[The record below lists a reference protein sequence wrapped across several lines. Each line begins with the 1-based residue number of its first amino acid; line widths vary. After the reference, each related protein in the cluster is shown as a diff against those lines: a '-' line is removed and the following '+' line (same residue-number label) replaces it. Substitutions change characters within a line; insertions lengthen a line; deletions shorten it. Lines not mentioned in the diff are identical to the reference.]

1 MDSDRGK
8 TRDAMPGGQVGEGR
22 LNQVSEFIGEETG
35 DTSNWV
41 EIYRTD
47 DEWEVKLIQATLNT
61 QQIRCRPV
69 QLKKERQTALFVSP
83 DHQETALELVS
94 QIDVVVTNSEVE
106 TLAEDSA
113 SALRSRDL
121 AAVENSQQ
129 AVIAEDG
136 EIVLAQ
142 LEDFGSVVYVA
153 GQGYEIRVGPE
164 PYFTVTDNDWEEFTD
179 YSAQRQEFV
188 MLLRHEYPELYDWIH
203 GEKVLAEFIRLI
215 EMTYQDGSPV
225 PVQRREY
232 SETIDQD
239 NLEEDVSYDAFAQ
252 LSILFAVVSVITVLL
267 RVPWLVNLALSLCAV
282 LFVVIAL
289 FRMRNQAERDRD
301 TVEAGGVKIALVATV
316 FSCMVVVFGWWL
328 DHRPEPDEPRNPS
341 ASDQVDAQ

>member
-47 DEWEVKLIQATLNT
+47 DEWEVKLILATLNA

-83 DHQETALELVS
+83 DHQVTALELVS
-94 QIDVVVTNSEVE
+94 QIDVVVTNSEIE
-106 TLAEDSA
+106 TLAEESA

-121 AAVENSQQ
+121 AVVENSQQ
-129 AVIAEDG
+129 AVTAEDG

-142 LEDFGSVVYVA
+142 LEDFGSVVYVV

-164 PYFTVTDNDWEEFTD
+164 PYLTVTENDWEEFTD

-203 GEKVLAEFIRLI
+203 GEKLLAEFIRLI
-215 EMTYQDGSPV
+215 EMTYQDGSPI
-225 PVQRREY
+225 PVLRREY
-232 SETIDQD
+232 SETSDQD
-239 NLEEDVSYDAFAQ
+239 YPEETVSYYAFAQ
-252 LSILFAVVSVITVLL
+252 LSILFSVVSVITVLFG
-267 RVPWLVNLALSLCAV
+267 VPWLVNIGLTLCAV
-282 LFVVIAL
+282 LFVVIAV
-289 FRMRNQAERDRD
+289 FRKRNQEEREGDA
-301 TVEAGGVKIALVATV
+301 VKAGGVKNALIAIVL
-316 FSCMVVVFGWWL
+316 SCMVVVFGWWL
-328 DHRPEPDEPRNPS
+328 DHRPEPDVPGNPS
-341 ASDQVDAQ
+341 ASDQVDEQ